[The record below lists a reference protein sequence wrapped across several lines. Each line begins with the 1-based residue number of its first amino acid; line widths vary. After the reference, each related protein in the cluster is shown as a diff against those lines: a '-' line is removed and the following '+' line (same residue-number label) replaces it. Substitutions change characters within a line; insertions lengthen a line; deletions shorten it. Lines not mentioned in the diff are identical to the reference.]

1 MPNRR
6 LADNR
11 LPILTPVTPSGLLLT
26 TTDTRMQ
33 KPNHLAHD
41 PTVELAWWIEDPAI
55 QFRITGK
62 AYTIPTD
69 PSEVQGVLDKIGLDG
84 EDAKAEFW
92 EDKRKDLWKNL
103 SGHLRGSFGR
113 PPPGKKLDEIEEKPE
128 DWISR
133 LDVESVSR
141 ACIMTYWVH
150 KASKM
155 PGRGEHRSWQDD
167 PKQKKDIEWAQSHF
181 ALIAIKPENAEML
194 ELKPAPNVRTQYNKQ
209 SDGSWEKVSV
219 AP

>member
-1 MPNRR
+1 MPDRR

-11 LPILTPVTPSGLLLT
+11 LPLLTPVTPSGLLLT

-141 ACIMTYWVH
+141 ACIIIYWVH
-150 KASKM
+150 RALKCRVAKNTAH
-155 PGRGEHRSWQDD
+155 GRTIRSRRRT
-167 PKQKKDIEWAQSHF
+167 
-181 ALIAIKPENAEML
+181 LNGRRAISRLSRSSP
-194 ELKPAPNVRTQYNKQ
+194 RTPRC
-209 SDGSWEKVSV
+209 SS
-219 AP
+219 